1 MPRSGR
7 CRRVSSNRSSV
18 GGVSSAEQPSTAA
31 PGALPPAMPT
41 PHERGEAHLS
51 HRSNWLRAAVLGA
64 NDGIL
69 STSSLVLG
77 VAGAG
82 ADSAAIMTA
91 GAAGMVAGALSMAA
105 GEYVSVS
112 SQRDTELAD
121 TEMERREIER
131 NPLGE
136 MRELAAIYEERGL
149 SPELAA
155 QVAEELSAHD
165 ALGAHVRDELGLSDE
180 QLARPLQAAGSS
192 AAAFATGAALP
203 LLAAGVAPGDVRVPA
218 IVVVTLFALAALG
231 ALGARA
237 GGAPALRP
245 TRRVVFWGVV
255 AMAVTYGIGA
265 IVGTAV

>member
-1 MPRSGR
+1 M
-7 CRRVSSNRSSV
+7 
-18 GGVSSAEQPSTAA
+18 GGVSSAEPSSSATSASA
-31 PGALPPAMPT
+31 ETLPPAMPT
-41 PHERGEAHLS
+41 PHDRGEAHLS

-77 VAGAG
+77 VAGSGAG
-82 ADSAAIMTA
+82 SAAIMTA

-112 SQRDTELAD
+112 SQRDTEEAD
-121 TEMERREIER
+121 TEMERRELER

-136 MRELAAIYEERGL
+136 LQELAKIYEERGL
-149 SPELAA
+149 APELAMEVA
-155 QVAEELSAHD
+155 QAFSAHD

-192 AAAFATGAALP
+192 AAAFSAGATLP
-203 LLAAGVAPGDVRVPA
+203 LLAAGIAPGDLRVPA
-218 IVVVTLFALAALG
+218 VVVVTLVALAVLG

-237 GGAPALRP
+237 GGAPAVRP
-245 TRRVVFWGVV
+245 TSRVVFWGVV
-255 AMAVTYGIGA
+255 AMAITYAIGA
-265 IVGTAV
+265 AVGTAI

>member
-1 MPRSGR
+1 M
-7 CRRVSSNRSSV
+7 
-18 GGVSSAEQPSTAA
+18 STAPTPPA
-31 PGALPPAMPT
+31 ASTGELPPATPT

-77 VAGAG
+77 VAGSGAG
-82 ADSAAIMTA
+82 SSAIMTA

-131 NPLGE
+131 NPVGE

-149 SPELAA
+149 SPALAA

-180 QLARPLQAAGSS
+180 QLANPLQAAGSS
-192 AAAFATGAALP
+192 AAAFSAGAALP
-203 LLAAGVAPGDVRVPA
+203 LAAAGFAPSDLRVAA
-218 IVVVTLFALAALG
+218 IVLVTLLALAALG
-231 ALGARA
+231 ATGARLA
-237 GGAPALRP
+237 APRRCDRRRAWCSGAWWRWP
-245 TRRVVFWGVV
+245 
-255 AMAVTYGIGA
+255 
-265 IVGTAV
+265 